1 MNKKTIAIS
10 VGDVNGI
17 GLEIALKEHKNISK
31 LVNLVYVVNKDILKQ
46 ACKKLNFKLPKDLQ
60 IHNIDIGKKDK
71 FQINAGQVC
80 AKSGKHSFECFLGA
94 IKLAKEPKNKID
106 AIVTMPINKQSW
118 GEAGIKY
125 VGHTDV
131 LRDKFKKDAIMMMGC
146 ESMYVALLSDHISL
160 KDAIKKAKNTKALK
174 EFLIDFYNYELK
186 DKLNTKQRVAVLG
199 INPHS
204 GDGGVIG
211 KEDFKIK
218 KAIKKANKILKK
230 QIGYDLFEG
239 AIVPDI
245 AFTPNMRKKYKY
257 FVCMYHDQGLIGLK
271 SLYFEQS
278 INISLGLDIK
288 RVSVGHGS
296 AFDIAY
302 KNANP
307 STKSYT
313 ECIKYIIN
321 T

>member
-1 MNKKTIAIS
+1 MSKKTIAVS

-17 GLEIALKEHKNISK
+17 GLEIALKEHKKISK
-31 LVNLVYVVNKDILKQ
+31 LVNIVYVVNKGILKQ
-46 ACKKLNFKLPKDLQ
+46 ACKKIGVKLPKDFN
-60 IHNIDIGKKDK
+60 IHNVEIAKKDEFK
-71 FQINAGQVC
+71 IKAGQVC
-80 AKSGKHSFECFLGA
+80 AKSGKHSFECFMSA
-94 IKLAKEPKNKID
+94 IDLAKNTKNNID
-106 AIVTMPINKQSW
+106 AIITMPINKQSW
-118 GEAGIKY
+118 GEGGVRY

-131 LRDKFKKDAIMMMGC
+131 LRDVFGQDAIMMMGC

-160 KDAIKKAKNTKALK
+160 KDAIKKAKNTKKLK

-186 DKLNTKQRVAVLG
+186 DKLNKKQRVAVLG

-211 KEDFKIK
+211 KEDFKII
-218 KAIKKANKILKK
+218 KAIKKANKAISKE
-230 QIGYDLFEG
+230 IGYDLFEG

-278 INISLGLDIK
+278 INVSLGLSIK

-307 STKSYT
+307 CTKSYT
-313 ECIKYIIN
+313 NCIKYVIN
-321 T
+321 N